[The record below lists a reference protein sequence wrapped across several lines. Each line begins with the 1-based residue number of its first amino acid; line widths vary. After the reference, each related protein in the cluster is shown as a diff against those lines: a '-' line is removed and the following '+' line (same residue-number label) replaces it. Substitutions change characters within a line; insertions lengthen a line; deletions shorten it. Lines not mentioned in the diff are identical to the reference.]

1 MANTGPTPSTVPGDA
16 PLTEDKFYADR
27 LSFWGNVTGATMKVA
42 ASVIFF
48 CAWLWWCAFAGF
60 GLLHIIVLP
69 IIVAALFILL

>member
-1 MANTGPTPSTVPGDA
+1 MATTPSDA

-27 LSFWGNVTGATMKVA
+27 LSFWGIVTNATLKVA

-48 CAWLWWCAFAGF
+48 TAWLWWCAFAGF
-60 GLLHIIVLP
+60 SFLHVIVLP